1 MTARR
6 RQGSTIRRSRGA
18 RDRYRSFLDSVKLAH
33 VSIRVL
39 YFAVLRERL
48 KLSEETLPVPAG
60 GTVEAALAAVAARH
74 PAIAALLP
82 RIQVAVNR
90 AVVQVSHPVA
100 DGDELALIPPV
111 AGGASPRR
119 IALRNDTLSLAEVV
133 AAVEGPE
140 RGGVVT
146 FTGMVRR
153 HGQRA
158 NVVRLEYEAYL
169 EMAEQVLT
177 EIADEIEREWTGT
190 HVAIHHRVGTLLV
203 GETAVVIAAAGAHRD
218 EAFAAC
224 RAAIDRL
231 KRRAPIW
238 KKEVS
243 EDGEEWIG
251 LGP

>member
-1 MTARR
+1 VARALILR
-6 RQGSTIRRSRGA
+6 RP
-18 RDRYRSFLDSVKLAH
+18 LLKLP
-33 VSIRVL
+33 RVYVRIL

-48 KLSEETLPVPAG
+48 KKSEETLELPAG
-60 GTVEAALAAVAARH
+60 ATAQAALDVIAASA
-74 PAIAALLP
+74 PAIAPLLP
-82 RIQVAVNR
+82 RVQLAVNR
-90 AVVQVSHPVA
+90 NVVTPAQPLQ

-111 AGGASPRR
+111 AGGATPRR
-119 IALRNDTLSLAEVV
+119 IAVLGTELALAEVV
-133 AAVEGPE
+133 SAVQDHD

-146 FTGMVRR
+146 FTGVVRR
-153 HGQRA
+153 HGQRTD
-158 NVVRLEYEAYL
+158 VVRLEYEAYV

-177 EIADEIEREWTGT
+177 EIADEIEREWPGT
-190 HVAIHHRVGTLLV
+190 SVAIHHRVGTLLV
-203 GETAVVIAAAGAHRD
+203 GETAVVIAAAGRHRD

-243 EDGEEWIG
+243 ASGEEWIG